1 MAFTLLLVVSFTHT
15 FVSPEIT
22 VVDRVEVVGNRILA
36 RMKALKITSRPELAR
51 RCGLSVNQL
60 QRSIRGKNKP
70 NLEHAFAIAH
80 ALETTV
86 DQLFIVK
93 YHRSRISPL

>member
-1 MAFTLLLVVSFTHT
+1 VILS
-15 FVSPEIT
+15 
-22 VVDRVEVVGNRILA
+22 RVGPPNQPVGLAILA
-36 RMKALKITSRPELAR
+36 KRTLKITSRPELAR
-51 RCGLSVNQL
+51 RCGLSVSQL
-60 QRSIRGKNKP
+60 QRSIRGTNKP